1 MHYYL
6 PYVKNISRIENC
18 LFWPIYSWNE
28 ILKFSILYME
38 DKKIFLLTLCWAKCK
53 DLMGK
58 SKREEEYSILI
69 TCCDIICTV
78 EFLQQDFSIKFP
90 DIVAYNVCKILCNCA
105 IVFLYNL
112 QLVG

>member
-1 MHYYL
+1 
-6 PYVKNISRIENC
+6 
-18 LFWPIYSWNE
+18 
-28 ILKFSILYME
+28 
-38 DKKIFLLTLCWAKCK
+38 
-53 DLMGK
+53 MGK

-105 IVFLYNL
+105 IVFFV
-112 QLVG
+112 QPPVGRLINMIYDKSTCILKY